1 MSAIYLIRHGQ
12 AHFGSADYDRLTPLG
27 VEQAQVLGRALR
39 ERLPRPDAV
48 FCGAMKRQQ
57 DTAAHCLAAMDL
69 PPHWSLDAGFD
80 EYDHRQIV
88 DRQVDRAAMNA
99 LNAASDRLRAF
110 ETLFVSAMQRWQSGA
125 HDAEYAESWT
135 TYRARCLAALAR
147 VETTLASSQTA
158 FVFTSGGV
166 IACIAQAVLDFPLER
181 YAAFNWR
188 LANAAVTK
196 LVCGRNGRFVS
207 TLNEHAHFEGA
218 QARLLTY
225 R

>member
-27 VEQAQVLGRALR
+27 VEQSRVLGAALR
-39 ERLPRPDAV
+39 LRVPQPDAV

-57 DTAAHCLAAMDL
+57 DTAAHCLESMDL
-69 PPHWSLDAGFD
+69 PAQWHVDAGFD
-80 EYDHRQIV
+80 EYDHRQII
-88 DRQVDRAAMNA
+88 DRQIDRAAMGA

-110 ETLFVSAMQRWQSGA
+110 EKLFVSAMQRWQGGE
-125 HDAEYAESWT
+125 HDAEYPESWLA
-135 TYRARCLAALAR
+135 YRGRCLDALAR
-147 VETTLASSQTA
+147 VEARVSGTQTA

-166 IACIAQAVLDFPLER
+166 IACVMQALLDLPLER
-181 YAAFNWR
+181 YPALNWR

-196 LVCGRNGRFVS
+196 LLCGRHGRSLS

-218 QARLLTY
+218 QQRLLTY

>member
-27 VEQAQVLGRALR
+27 VEQAQVLGAALR
-39 ERLPRPDAV
+39 ERLPEPDAV
-48 FCGAMKRQQ
+48 YSGAMKRQQ
-57 DTAAHCLAAMDL
+57 DTAAHCLAAMDR
-69 PPHWSLDAGFD
+69 PAQWTVEAGFD

-88 DRQVDRAAMNA
+88 DRQLDRAAMSA
-99 LNAASDRLRAF
+99 LNSASDRLRAF
-110 ETLFVSAMQRWQSGA
+110 ETLFVTAMQRWQFGA
-125 HDAEYAESWT
+125 HDADYAESWAA
-135 TYRARCLAALAR
+135 YRARCLAALER
-147 VETTLASSQTA
+147 VEAALAGSQTA

-166 IACIAQAVLDFPLER
+166 IACIAQAVLEFPQER

-188 LANAAVTK
+188 LANAAITK
-196 LVCGRNGRFVS
+196 LVCGRNGRFIS

-218 QARLLTY
+218 QSRLLTY